1 MLYLALER
9 VILHSRY
16 VSATNLKTSECEYC
30 GAMRRMHVHGP
41 NSSSLV
47 DDATVIKKWE
57 LLDRMRLMAY
67 ILPAATSY
75 SI

>member
-1 MLYLALER
+1 MLYLALKR

-16 VSATNLKTSECEYC
+16 VSVTTLKISECRYC

-47 DDATVIKKWE
+47 DDATGIKKWE
-57 LLDRMRLMAY
+57 LLDRTRLMAY
-67 ILPAATSY
+67 ILPAVTSC